1 MRYDLCLPWYWEYD
15 EEFVRLV
22 EGACLQHN
30 LSFWPITPP
39 TLLDAITDLWI
50 GNKSFRTL
58 LFRGGG
64 DKRFDL
70 IQRWARENNAFRI
83 NPQEVS
89 KWSEDKA
96 TMHLE
101 LIHAGLHTPYTIL
114 LPPFLEQPLL
124 PPIDLSPLGGQY
136 VIKPSNQGGGQ
147 GVILGASTMDQV
159 LRARMQFPEEK
170 YLIQAT
176 VIPRTIQG
184 RPAWFRVIYA
194 AGNVYPSWWHPLTR
208 VYSTVSPSEE
218 SKYNLEPLREITQR
232 IASISKM
239 DWFSTEIALTHEN
252 FLVVDYVN
260 DDIDTR
266 LQSRA
271 VDGVPDEIMKAV
283 ASDLVRLTQEAG

>member
-194 AGNVYPSWWHPLTR
+194 AGNVYPSWWQPLTR

>member
-15 EEFVRLV
+15 EDFVHLV
-22 EGACLQHN
+22 EDACLQQAI
-30 LSFWPITPP
+30 SFWPITPS
-39 TLLDAITDLWI
+39 TLLDAITDLWT
-50 GNKSFRTL
+50 GNQSFRTL
-58 LFRGGG
+58 LFRGSG
-64 DKRFDL
+64 DKRFEP
-70 IQRWARENNAFRI
+70 IQHWARENNAFRI
-83 NPQEVS
+83 NPEEIS

-101 LIHAGLHTPYTIL
+101 LIHAGLQTPHTII

-124 PPIDLSPLGGQY
+124 PPTDLSPLGWQY

-208 VYSTVSPSEE
+208 VYSMVSSLEE
-218 SKYNLEPLREITQR
+218 TKYNLEPLREITQR

-266 LQSRA
+266 LQSHA

>member
-159 LRARMQFPEEK
+159 LRARMQFPE
-170 YLIQAT
+170 
-176 VIPRTIQG
+176 
-184 RPAWFRVIYA
+184 
-194 AGNVYPSWWHPLTR
+194 
-208 VYSTVSPSEE
+208 
-218 SKYNLEPLREITQR
+218 
-232 IASISKM
+232 
-239 DWFSTEIALTHEN
+239 
-252 FLVVDYVN
+252 
-260 DDIDTR
+260 
-266 LQSRA
+266 
-271 VDGVPDEIMKAV
+271 
-283 ASDLVRLTQEAG
+283 

>member
-1 MRYDLCLPWYWEYD
+1 M
-15 EEFVRLV
+15 
-22 EGACLQHN
+22 
-30 LSFWPITPP
+30 
-39 TLLDAITDLWI
+39 
-50 GNKSFRTL
+50 
-58 LFRGGG
+58 
-64 DKRFDL
+64 
-70 IQRWARENNAFRI
+70 
-83 NPQEVS
+83 
-89 KWSEDKA
+89 
-96 TMHLE
+96 
-101 LIHAGLHTPYTIL
+101 
-114 LPPFLEQPLL
+114 
-124 PPIDLSPLGGQY
+124 
-136 VIKPSNQGGGQ
+136 
-147 GVILGASTMDQV
+147 
-159 LRARMQFPEEK
+159 
-170 YLIQAT
+170 
-176 VIPRTIQG
+176 
-184 RPAWFRVIYA
+184 IYA